1 MLFQLPI
8 LVEGRPHFKHAIYGK
23 NVSENGPIRAVAA
36 RDVRAEAFIL
46 PSFGSVGASEG
57 KGDDKPFGVDRIELV
72 IDTEATPR
80 RTTFGEIRA
89 SMSWAPRWATRS
101 KRKKWLLF
109 ILECGMCCERDLSES
124 LCLLSCPER
133 RFGERE
139 RGGGVTT
146 PN

>member
-36 RDVRAEAFIL
+36 REVRAEAFIL

-89 SMSWAPRWATRS
+89 SMSWAPRWATTRS
-101 KRKKWLLF
+101 INLTD
-109 ILECGMCCERDLSES
+109 G
-124 LCLLSCPER
+124 P
-133 RFGERE
+133 
-139 RGGGVTT
+139 T
-146 PN
+146 